1 MGRALP
7 WPMLGYDGHVRCA
20 TSGEYV
26 QHRFDAE
33 SNAARAS
40 FILVQCQG
48 CGKNHFI
55 NRVTHKLLLGHEDD
69 R

>member
-1 MGRALP
+1 
-7 WPMLGYDGHVRCA
+7 MLGYDDTITFRCP

-40 FILVQCQG
+40 FILVQCPA

-55 NRVTHKLLLGHEDD
+55 NRMTRKLLGYEDD